1 MQLFVPF
8 LVGIVGV
15 VILLLQDRF
24 SYAPFTSY
32 LYSIPVMTVCVA
44 KIIQFKKD
52 NRIAEWGG
60 LLCMVPAFGY
70 TASKYAIALHDIQY
84 LAVQQ
89 GAAHLIRIFFAATEG
104 VFPLFFVC
112 SLCAWMVGCRMVSL
126 LFGIVSISQGLVW
139 FFLYQ
144 TVVELDHGNAVVANS
159 DLIFAESV
167 RFVMLVALVGYYIYG
182 IKKQQLYA
190 QGPFAFVLVIGTL
203 FVIPPISYQ
212 LSKLEVA
219 RPLLK
224 NPPIGKP
231 MYGAAVVSADP
242 QSPNFAGQ
250 LDAQG
255 TTRYR
260 KMGWWCDT
268 SPRIDWQIKTRA
280 TATISMMADDQFGA
294 LNQHIEEL
302 FYRGITRLSFVAE
315 SQENHWGPLA
325 QHIKYPVARFLLDP
339 VPHHAFFG
347 IADND
352 QGVRWLREEP
362 KLRIE
367 EEITPCGIWVGD
379 NITIQTLISISQT
392 YGESQG
398 ICSYGLFLLFGT
410 PKTGKEFQ
418 WKSPLSCQK

>member
-1 MQLFVPF
+1 MQLLISF
-8 LVGIVGV
+8 LVSIVGV

-32 LYSIPVMTVCVA
+32 LYSIPIMTVCVA
-44 KIIQFKKD
+44 KIIQIKKD
-52 NRIAEWGG
+52 NRIEEWGG

-70 TASKYAIALHDIQY
+70 TASKYAIALHDMKY

-89 GAAHLIRIFFAATEG
+89 GVAHLLRIFFVATEG

-112 SLCAWMVGCRMVSL
+112 SLCAWMVGCRLVSTM
-126 LFGIVSISQGLVW
+126 FVIVSISQGFVRL
-139 FFLYQ
+139 FLYK
-144 TVVELDHGNAVVANS
+144 TVVELDHGSAVVANS
-159 DLIFAESV
+159 NLIIAESV
-167 RFVMLVALVGYYIYG
+167 RFLMLVFLIGYYIYR
-182 IKKQQLYA
+182 IKKQQFYA
-190 QGPFAFVLVIGTL
+190 HGPFAFALVIGAF

-224 NPPIGKP
+224 NPPVGTP
-231 MYGAAVVSADP
+231 MYGAAVVSANPKSTDF
-242 QSPNFAGQ
+242 SRQ

-255 TTRYR
+255 STRYR
-260 KMGWWCDT
+260 KMAWWCDVN
-268 SPRIDWQIKTRA
+268 PRIDWQVKTRA
-280 TATISMMADDQFGA
+280 TATISMMADDRFGV
-294 LNQHIEEL
+294 LNQHIEEF

-325 QHIKYPVARFLLDP
+325 KHTKYPVARFLLDP
-339 VPHHAFFG
+339 VPHQAFFG
-347 IADND
+347 IADNE
-352 QGVRWLREEP
+352 QGVRWLKEEP
-362 KLRIE
+362 RELIE

-379 NITIQTLISISQT
+379 NITIQTLISISQK

-410 PKTGKEFQ
+410 PETGKEFQ